1 MVTGEVAN
9 LAARLQSAAHGIVI
23 CPETYRLVRP
33 LVETEATPPLTLK
46 GFPAPITGQLVHR
59 LRDSANTR
67 GVPGLSSPLVGRDPE
82 LTRLHRCAAEVAEG
96 RGQIVSIT
104 GEAGIGKS
112 RLKNELRGHPPP
124 RVRWIEGRCQA
135 FTQHSGY
142 APIVQVLRAVFQ
154 LTGAEAPPVART
166 KLRVTLRSLVGEK
179 FDGSHPAVSHLLG
192 IEGEPG
198 RPPSAAMDPRAFQ
211 SQLVPAL
218 RAVIEGLVS
227 REPLILTVEDLH
239 WADAATIEIL
249 TALTELTDFLPFM
262 ILVTSRPD
270 SEGGFWDF
278 RFHAQRHYAHRL
290 TELTLAPLPSDESE
304 RLVENLLELADLP
317 PGIRARI
324 LDQSEGNPFFVEEI
338 IRSLIEQ
345 GALRREGERWI
356 SAGDMTR
363 LAIPATLRG
372 LIAARID
379 RLPAPAKATLQR
391 AAVIGRF
398 VGYPALRAL
407 HAGES
412 ELDRSLAHLLRAELL
427 REWAHAPERQYLF
440 KHALTQEAA
449 YASILH
455 EQRRTLHREAAT
467 FLESETTAAPDRAP
481 LLAHHWLRAE
491 DWEKALTYSVEAARR
506 AQALYARPEAI
517 AHYWQA
523 LAILDR
529 LPPTAERSRTYA
541 DVMLALETLPG
552 WRRTERE
559 REDGLRHLERAFQ
572 AASELGDEA
581 RMARLEGVIAWNR
594 GDEAG
599 LQRAVRRAEQTGDE
613 EARARTSLSY
623 AGHLGQVARYEESL
637 TYTAQGVAGLG
648 RLGQLHDQAYEM
660 ATSGR
665 CYSARAG
672 HLAKALDYAMRA
684 RALGDG
690 LGDARLKAWRTME
703 AEPYMYKGL
712 WPDVIRVVEEGLPL
726 SWEIREWPAIFW
738 VSAWGAIAYVKLGQ
752 HAEARRLLERAIP
765 ECEPLAMGGHMIFLQ
780 VALAELE
787 LSLGNGPAALAA
799 ARRAV
804 DMAQGSHYRMEQGA
818 ALRVLGQA
826 CEAAGDVAAAD
837 DAFRQS
843 VEVLEATQSRPELA
857 QTLLAYGRFRSRRD
871 APMDAFWSSAR
882 SRCSRRWTPPAGS
895 WRRGRRSRLPSP
907 CPLPTGE
914 RVLRR
919 RRWRGGG
926 CPQ

>member
-1 MVTGEVAN
+1 M
-9 LAARLQSAAHGIVI
+9 
-23 CPETYRLVRP
+23 
-33 LVETEATPPLTLK
+33 
-46 GFPAPITGQLVHR
+46 
-59 LRDSANTR
+59 
-67 GVPGLSSPLVGRDPE
+67 
-82 LTRLHRCAAEVAEG
+82 
-96 RGQIVSIT
+96 
-104 GEAGIGKS
+104 
-112 RLKNELRGHPPP
+112 
-124 RVRWIEGRCQA
+124 
-135 FTQHSGY
+135 
-142 APIVQVLRAVFQ
+142 
-154 LTGAEAPPVART
+154 
-166 KLRVTLRSLVGEK
+166 
-179 FDGSHPAVSHLLG
+179 
-192 IEGEPG
+192 
-198 RPPSAAMDPRAFQ
+198 
-211 SQLVPAL
+211 
-218 RAVIEGLVS
+218 
-227 REPLILTVEDLH
+227 EDLH

-290 TELTLAPLPSDESE
+290 TELALAPLPAGESE

-345 GALRREGERWI
+345 GALRREGERWV
-356 SAGDMTR
+356 SAGDVSR
-363 LAIPATLRG
+363 LAMPATLRG

-391 AAVIGRF
+391 ASVIGRF
-398 VGYPALRAL
+398 VGYPVLRAL

-455 EQRRTLHREAAT
+455 EQRRTFHREAAT
-467 FLESETTAAPDRAP
+467 FLERETTAAPDRAP

-491 DWEKALTYSVEAARR
+491 DWEKALAYSVEAARR
-506 AQALYARPEAI
+506 ARALYARPEAI

-541 DVMLALETLPG
+541 DVMLALETLSG
-552 WRRTERE
+552 WRRTDRE
-559 REDGLRHLERAFQ
+559 REDGLRHLERAFE
-572 AASELGDEA
+572 AVSELGDDI
-581 RMARLEGVIAWNR
+581 RVARLEGVIAWNR
-594 GDEAG
+594 GDETG
-599 LQRAVRRAEQTGDE
+599 LQRAVRRAEQTRDE
-613 EARARTSLSY
+613 EAWARTSLYY

-648 RLGQLHDQAYEM
+648 RLGQVHDQAYEM

-684 RALGDG
+684 RALGDD
-690 LGDARLKAWRTME
+690 LGDARLKSWRTME

-726 SWEIREWPAIFW
+726 SWEIREWAVIFW
-738 VSAWGAIAYVKLGQ
+738 TSAWGAIAHVKLGQ
-752 HAEARRLLERAIP
+752 HAEARRLLDRAIP
-765 ECEPLAMGGHMIFLQ
+765 ECEATSYTYGWNMIFLQ
-780 VALAELE
+780 VALTELE
-787 LSLGNGPAALAA
+787 LSLGNVPAALVAA
-799 ARRAV
+799 HRAV
-804 DMAQGSHYRMEQGA
+804 DLARGSHYRMEQGA

-843 VEVLEATQSRPELA
+843 VAVLEATQSRPELA
-857 QTLLAYGRFRSRRD
+857 QTLLAYGRFGSRGGAAHGR
-871 APMDAFWSSAR
+871 ALIERALALFEEMDATGWIAEAR
-882 SRCSRRWTPPAGS
+882 AE
-895 WRRGRRSRLPSP
+895 L
-907 CPLPTGE
+907 
-914 RVLRR
+914 
-919 RRWRGGG
+919 
-926 CPQ
+926 